1 MGGAPPSSRPP
12 GGRPPPPPPPPAPT
26 AWPRLAAALA
36 ASRRSGP
43 THLAGFVEQRTSAG
57 EISRPFLRWL
67 AVEDDDLALEVL
79 RLQEPPPPEPTSP
92 SPPVAL
98 ALASDSLASFSA
110 EAKEAR
116 RRAAQSLGS
125 SSHRVPR
132 AEAARALGRSLAA
145 ERILAFLLQSSE
157 EGLERDVRD
166 AVTPPTGPQED
177 DGTTESLH
185 TSPAVLLQTAEVA
198 LREDPRN
205 ARLARIRELLLNITW

>member
-1 MGGAPPSSRPP
+1 M
-12 GGRPPPPPPPPAPT
+12 
-26 AWPRLAAALA
+26 
-36 ASRRSGP
+36 
-43 THLAGFVEQRTSAG
+43 
-57 EISRPFLRWL
+57 
-67 AVEDDDLALEVL
+67 L

-198 LREDPRN
+198 LRGDPRN